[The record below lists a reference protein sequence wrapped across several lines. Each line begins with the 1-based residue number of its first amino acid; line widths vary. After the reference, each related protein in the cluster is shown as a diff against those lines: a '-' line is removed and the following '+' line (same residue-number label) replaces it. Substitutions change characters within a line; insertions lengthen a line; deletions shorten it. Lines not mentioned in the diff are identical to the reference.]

1 MFPCVAVLIG
11 GQLEPRMYNFRG
23 SSVRVGAAVLL
34 VLGVGVGLLASPAHA
49 KAKPVKKK
57 AAAPVS
63 SGPVTV
69 TMALDVRVVSDGLVD
84 TFKLAGDYRID
95 SIPKSVQRA
104 ITWAPTSALATA
116 THTTDDTC
124 FHTESSGTGKPAVGP
139 NDGVAFL
146 QTNSGRK
153 YMYAWYG
160 SVPGTYTVS
169 TVKNCVQRI
178 FAGDPTSFVMP
189 VFDDFP
195 GCAPADAQ
203 HGLRMYQSPV
213 SATEFSLDCSTAY
226 PRIGGT
232 TAQATVKIVATVKGS
247 PKFWPVSDA
256 G

>member
-1 MFPCVAVLIG
+1 MHI
-11 GQLEPRMYNFRG
+11 FRS

-34 VLGVGVGLLASPAHA
+34 LLGGSVGLLAAPVQA
-49 KAKPVKKK
+49 KAKTVTKKVP
-57 AAAPVS
+57 APVS

-69 TMALDVRVVSDGLVD
+69 TMAVDVKVVSEGLVD
-84 TFKLAGDYRID
+84 TFMLAGDYRID
-95 SIPKSVQRA
+95 SFPKSFQRA

-124 FHTESSGTGKPAVGP
+124 FHTESSGNGKPAVGP

-160 SVPGTYTVS
+160 SVPGAYTVS
-169 TVKNCVQRI
+169 TAKNCVQRI
-178 FAGDPTSFVMP
+178 FAGDATSFVMP

-195 GCAPADAQ
+195 GCAPSDAQ
-203 HGLRMYQSPV
+203 HGLRLYQSPV
-213 SATEFSLDCSTAY
+213 GASTFSLECSTAY
-226 PRIGGT
+226 PRIGGA